1 MVFVKDLNS
10 VMACILGK
18 LIGNI
23 KLGEVA
29 DMLKDKAAI
38 QRDLNEWQEIWQ
50 NLMKF
55 NKKKCQVLTWDGK
68 PPLQQYGL
76 GTDQLESSFLKK
88 DLWVI
93 VDKLNMSQQCAL
105 AAEKSKNLLCSI
117 NKRDR
122 KSVV

>member
-38 QRDLNEWQEIWQ
+38 QRDLNE
-50 NLMKF
+50 
-55 NKKKCQVLTWDGK
+55 
-68 PPLQQYGL
+68 
-76 GTDQLESSFLKK
+76 
-88 DLWVI
+88 
-93 VDKLNMSQQCAL
+93 
-105 AAEKSKNLLCSI
+105 
-117 NKRDR
+117 
-122 KSVV
+122 